1 MNVCKVI
8 SKYIILVFL
17 DTKRV
22 EFTPKERKQR
32 KGRVEDNNKRKRRKK
47 KVNKKKKQHIKKLF
61 LVTLKRKEWESG

>member
-1 MNVCKVI
+1 M
-8 SKYIILVFL
+8 
-17 DTKRV
+17 

-32 KGRVEDNNKRKRRKK
+32 KGRVEGNNKRIRIKK